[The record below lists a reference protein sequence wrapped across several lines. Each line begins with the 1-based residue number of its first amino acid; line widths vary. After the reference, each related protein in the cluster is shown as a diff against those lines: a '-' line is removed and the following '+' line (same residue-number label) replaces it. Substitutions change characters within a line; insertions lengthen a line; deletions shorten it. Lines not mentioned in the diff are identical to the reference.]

1 VAIGLAQVTFLAG
14 IDETGY
20 EVRTDE
26 ISARYGA
33 VIIYVLFKT

>member
-20 EVRTDE
+20 EV
-26 ISARYGA
+26 ALMKFQHYGA